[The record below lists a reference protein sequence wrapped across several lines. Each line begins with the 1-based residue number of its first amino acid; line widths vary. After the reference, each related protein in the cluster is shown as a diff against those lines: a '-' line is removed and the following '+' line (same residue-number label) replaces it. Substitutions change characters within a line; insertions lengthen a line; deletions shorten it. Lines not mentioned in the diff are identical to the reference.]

1 MATKKRVANIADL
14 TKIQKFY
21 IAHHRS
27 RDLKTLA
34 LDVGCSSTLV
44 RAYLAVLDRKDVR
57 KKAEAERA
65 AAAAAEAE
73 ANKPPDTLGIQ
84 PIKAGD
90 LFARNKN
97 RGVVIMTSE
106 AAQLGDATRKQ
117 HMSPRLAKNVHK
129 IRPE

>member
-1 MATKKRVANIADL
+1 MVTKNRVANIAEL
-14 TKIQKFY
+14 NKVQKFY
-21 IAHHRS
+21 IDHHRH
-27 RDLKTLA
+27 RDPKELS
-34 LDVGCSSTLV
+34 LDLGCTRATI
-44 RAYLAVLDRKDVR
+44 RAYLNVLTKRDA
-57 KKAEAERA
+57 KKAAEAEKQA
-65 AAAAAEAE
+65 KAAAEAE
-73 ANKPPDTLGIQ
+73 ANKPPDPGVQ

-106 AAQLGDATRKQ
+106 AAQVGDATRKQ

>member
-44 RAYLAVLDRKDVR
+44 RAYLAVLIRKDER
-57 KKAEAERA
+57 KKTEAERA

-73 ANKPPDTLGIQ
+73 ANKPPDPGIQ
-84 PIKAGD
+84 QIKAGD

-129 IRPE
+129 IRPD